1 MRVPHD
7 EVMNAPL
14 LDSWTI
20 ECWIKVEHMPPAPPS
35 PPAKEGAAS
44 DEGEEDTLNLV
55 GFHARHPT
63 LAITRRGHAY
73 TAVRDVEG
81 LTFGYEG
88 TTDLTSPGPYGR
100 WHHIAATWNGREE
113 DLEEQALSL
122 YVDGK
127 LEQAGGP
134 HDDGSGEPKR
144 PGMSG
149 YNAPSECTEN
159 LCEEGM
165 HIGGFYQSGGRVGHK
180 GYTGHFF
187 DGVIDEVRV
196 WQRPRTVVEINMFMA
211 VPLRPSD
218 FTVPDKGLLF
228 YFPFDERGM
237 DSGQEM
243 IVVESRAYPWFGLL
257 GNSTGAGRPV
267 WVESEAPL
275 KCMVDSLARPC
286 IEVGM
291 GNTREENYAVAPG
304 SATGVAALASGLKRR
319 YSHGTMASAVLLTM
333 LFSAAISVALT
344 RAVLVDGLEL
354 SCSSGACAS
363 AGRAL
368 ARAVRGSRGSRA
380 AATSSPSPATPGPQ
394 TGGSGYATVA

>member
-1 MRVPHD
+1 MAHD
-7 EVMNAPL
+7 VRSDRA
-14 LDSWTI
+14 S
-20 ECWIKVEHMPPAPPS
+20 PPS
-35 PPAKEGAAS
+35 KLRFKFEL
-44 DEGEEDTLNLV
+44 DEYEDEECPGPLGKV
-55 GFHARHPT
+55 SFARAARH
-63 LAITRRGHAY
+63 
-73 TAVRDVEG
+73 V
-81 LTFGYEG
+81 
-88 TTDLTSPGPYGR
+88 
-100 WHHIAATWNGREE
+100 
-113 DLEEQALSL
+113 L
-122 YVDGK
+122 YQ
-127 LEQAGGP
+127 LAGGP

-218 FTVPDKGLLF
+218 FTAPDKGLLF
-228 YFPFDERGM
+228 YFPFDERGV

-319 YSHGTMASAVLLTM
+319 YSHGTPVGSAR
-333 LFSAAISVALT
+333 SE
-344 RAVLVDGLEL
+344 R
-354 SCSSGACAS
+354 
-363 AGRAL
+363 GR
-368 ARAVRGSRGSRA
+368 
-380 AATSSPSPATPGPQ
+380 
-394 TGGSGYATVA
+394 